1 MASHSLSLSY
11 MRGESF
17 MEFLKHASLMLFK
30 KKKKKKPIEC
40 VLMVTAELNISGLS
54 IISNAERTSM
64 SKGNDPRP

>member
-1 MASHSLSLSY
+1 
-11 MRGESF
+11 

>member
-17 MEFLKHASLMLFK
+17 MEFLKHASLMLF
-30 KKKKKKPIEC
+30 KKKKKPIEC